1 MAILEFPVSQTFSPG
16 RLSCL
21 QTRQIDSHPFI
32 PYVKPSDYDD
42 RPVWGDGEQRPTAKP
57 LQRYQS
63 TEPGQRTG
71 LLSRGI
77 SRRRCQEYC
86 QSTLPSKSKT
96 ATKPKK
102 KEDGFLHAFVEGGVN
117 SALNE
122 FPHMEYCQ
130 PIPPPTTTTT
140 TTTTTPNEDDGLVHL
155 FVEGGENS
163 TLNEFPHMCHD
174 YCRVRN
180 RPPPKSPGFTI
191 VWFGTERAT
200 TTLAPESD
208 ETPEL
213 GPYGVQGGVDS
224 KLNEFAHMVAI
235 GFGTPGSGSLSWN
248 SCGGTL
254 ISHWYVLTAAH
265 CTDSDL
271 GPPSVVRL
279 GALNVNK
286 HTPGQEV
293 EDVNVA
299 SVTVH
304 PDYQGERGD
313 KSLYHDIALLRLERS
328 VVFREGV
335 QPACLYDSEVV
346 VPQAVAT
353 GWGNLGFSD
362 APSDILQ
369 KVSLDII
376 PHQQC
381 RDLLGSDQSV
391 PDGIQATQVCAG
403 ILAGGH
409 DTCSGDSGGPLQV
422 NNTRTFRTG
431 YTCGMEII
439 GVTSFGKFCAQK
451 NTPGVYTRVAPY
463 VPWIED
469 IVWSGSD

>member
-1 MAILEFPVSQTFSPG
+1 MVSRIIS
-16 RLSCL
+16 LICL
-21 QTRQIDSHPFI
+21 RSNF
-32 PYVKPSDYDD
+32 YPSLY
-42 RPVWGDGEQRPTAKP
+42 PCSG
-57 LQRYQS
+57 
-63 TEPGQRTG
+63 
-71 LLSRGI
+71 
-77 SRRRCQEYC
+77 CQ
-86 QSTLPSKSKT
+86 
-96 ATKPKK
+96 
-102 KEDGFLHAFVEGGVN
+102 
-117 SALNE
+117 
-122 FPHMEYCQ
+122 EYCQ
-130 PIPPPTTTTT
+130 PIPPPTTTTTT

-155 FVEGGENS
+155 FVEGGEN
-163 TLNEFPHMCHD
+163 MCHD

-180 RPPPKSPGFTI
+180 RPPPKSPGFTIVWFGTERATTTLAPESDETPELGPYGMCHDYCRVRNRAPPKSPEFTI

-335 QPACLYDSEVV
+335 QPACLYDSEEV

-369 KVSLDII
+369 KVSLEII

>member
-1 MAILEFPVSQTFSPG
+1 MFSILLMAILEFPVSQTFSTG

-21 QTRQIDSHPFI
+21 QARQIGSHPFI

-57 LQRYQS
+57 LERYQS

-71 LLSRGI
+71 LPSRGI

-122 FPHMEYCQ
+122 FP
-130 PIPPPTTTTT
+130 
-140 TTTTTPNEDDGLVHL
+140 
-155 FVEGGENS
+155 
-163 TLNEFPHMCHD
+163 
-174 YCRVRN
+174 
-180 RPPPKSPGFTI
+180 
-191 VWFGTERAT
+191 
-200 TTLAPESD
+200 
-208 ETPEL
+208 
-213 GPYGVQGGVDS
+213 
-224 KLNEFAHMVAI
+224 HMVAI